1 MSYFYRSSSN
11 FFCLPLSLGVLP
23 YRYYDLLLSRRR
35 EAHRDKD
42 ATDSTVHELAK
53 HAVEHYCESL
63 RVDSKYLFQA
73 MPRLLTL
80 WFDFSLVPDV
90 SPVDKSSRS
99 SSSSGRSS
107 NAKAAAR
114 ANIHSSSE
122 RTPLRLLQGE
132 LNKIVRK
139 ALATIPPHL
148 WYSSLQQLIS
158 RVGHFDSNVVDIVVD
173 ALVRIAVAHSRETVW
188 SVAQLLLSNNEARRK
203 AGSTI
208 LSQTTQQLS
217 AMGKEQESK
226 AFGNARHLF
235 ADLIK
240 HAQFQTNEKKCVFKL
255 TRSVKM
261 TDYVVPNQHT
271 LTVALR
277 PRDALARGEGAE
289 GGSSST
295 SGTLGS
301 RGVIDKQPARHDPFP
316 RGNIRISKFH
326 EQAVVMSSKA
336 RPKKMTLDTT
346 QGETVNYLCKQE
358 KNGDLRK
365 DARLMEFNAV
375 VNRVLARDVAG
386 RHRRLRL
393 RTYAVVCLNE
403 ECGLLEWVPQTAPF
417 RTLFAEAYACHPPI
431 ENPRFSSPAV
441 RDALTSLQ
449 SESRASEMATRFR
462 QEVFG
467 QFTPCFHRWFLQRF
481 LEPTAWFEARTAYT
495 RSVAVWSA
503 VGHVVG
509 LGDRHCENILI
520 DMACGEAV
528 HVDFDCLFD
537 KGVTLNRPE
546 VVPFRLTSHMVEGM
560 GPAGYEGLFR
570 GCMEV
575 TLSVLR
581 EHQETLVSVLEPFL
595 HDPTVGWDRQGR
607 AQRPDEDGR
616 AAAGRGAA
624 SSSGGEMDPKRVLN
638 TVKGR
643 LKGVYNLR
651 DSHAWDTRQRSSRPK
666 PPTGISDSAL
676 EFSVQGQV
684 QRLILEATHDE
695 NLAQMYV
702 GWMPWY

>member
-1 MSYFYRSSSN
+1 
-11 FFCLPLSLGVLP
+11 
-23 YRYYDLLLSRRR
+23 
-35 EAHRDKD
+35 
-42 ATDSTVHELAK
+42 
-53 HAVEHYCESL
+53 
-63 RVDSKYLFQA
+63 
-73 MPRLLTL
+73 
-80 WFDFSLVPDV
+80 
-90 SPVDKSSRS
+90 
-99 SSSSGRSS
+99 
-107 NAKAAAR
+107 
-114 ANIHSSSE
+114 
-122 RTPLRLLQGE
+122 
-132 LNKIVRK
+132 
-139 ALATIPPHL
+139 
-148 WYSSLQQLIS
+148 
-158 RVGHFDSNVVDIVVD
+158 
-173 ALVRIAVAHSRETVW
+173 VRI
-188 SVAQLLLSNNEARRK
+188 L
-203 AGSTI
+203 
-208 LSQTTQQLS
+208 
-217 AMGKEQESK
+217 
-226 AFGNARHLF
+226 
-235 ADLIK
+235 
-240 HAQFQTNEKKCVFKL
+240 
-255 TRSVKM
+255 
-261 TDYVVPNQHT
+261 
-271 LTVALR
+271 
-277 PRDALARGEGAE
+277 
-289 GGSSST
+289 
-295 SGTLGS
+295 
-301 RGVIDKQPARHDPFP
+301 
-316 RGNIRISKFH
+316 KFH
-326 EQAVVMSSKA
+326 EHAVVMASKA
-336 RPKKMTLDTT
+336 RPKKMTVDTT

-403 ECGLLEWVPQTAPF
+403 ECGLLEWVPQTAPI
-417 RTLFAEAYACHPPI
+417 RTLIAEAYACHPPI

-441 RDALTSLQ
+441 RDAFISLQ
-449 SESRASEMATRFR
+449 TEARLSPAQMGSRFR

-481 LEPTAWFEARTAYT
+481 LEPTAWFEARTAYA

-509 LGDRHCENILI
+509 LGDRHCENILM
-520 DMACGEAV
+520 DMSCGEAV

-537 KGVTLNRPE
+537 KGVTLARPE

-570 GCMEV
+570 RCMEV
-575 TLSVLR
+575 TFTVLR

-616 AAAGRGAA
+616 AAAGRAALA
-624 SSSGGEMDPKRVLN
+624 SSSGSEMDPKRVLA

-643 LKGVYNLR
+643 LRGVFNLR
-651 DSHAWDTRQRSSRPK
+651 ESHAWDSRQRASRPK
-666 PPTGISDSAL
+666 PPTGVSDSVL